1 MAIDYT
7 RNDFEINGVID
18 TNKPV
23 WKNIEN
29 IANSAGAWVTYDSTT
44 GQYEAVV
51 NKAGTSSHSFTDTNI
66 IGAIKVS
73 GTGLD
78 QLYNKCYVSFPLTD
92 VKDSSDTL
100 RISAP
105 SAILKDDEPDNQMN
119 LTYPLVN
126 NPVQAAKLGLLE
138 LKQGRVDLIVEF
150 TTDFHQS
157 DVKAGELIDI
167 TNDIFAWT
175 NKVFRVLQIKE
186 VDNGKDLLYQITALE
201 YDSDVYTFDVG
212 QSSASQPD
220 YYSIADEDGINTI
233 GELAQCVTPTVTR
246 TEQVSRPNFLVETT
260 VPNQPGIVEGVE
272 VWYYKI
278 PDSELPSWDT
288 VDDAARTYNKIF
300 TIRPTGNQK
309 VFPPNQD
316 VSHDIDTLD
325 AGNYLFK
332 VRAVNSVTS
341 GPFSDVMGSYEA
353 YNPQQTTDR
362 IDNNT
367 EVDEGSGNILTTL
380 GVAGLIGYLNS
391 LMRDNSAASG
401 GIFDKI
407 FDIFNTESGVD
418 IRGTDQVQLLS
429 QAGNTMI
436 IANTGKTTVS
446 GLAQATTQTNMY
458 TSSTWS
464 PAYSGTYKFDSII
477 DQNSSGARG
486 RDDFDINPSTNVN
499 LLDGAGN
506 PYPDP
511 VNGGYYNVQIPTMNW
526 GGFDAIVVSHLI
538 YDVTAG
544 STVSGSYAVSGGK
557 GAYSWTDFSLS
568 SVVTLDATHTYR
580 TEFGYIQDTA
590 SNPSATASFDMS
602 WNIYTTG

>member
-51 NKAGTSSHSFTDTNI
+51 NKAGTSSHSFNDTNI

-105 SAILKDDEPDNQMN
+105 PAILKDDEPDNQMN

-126 NPVQAAKLGLLE
+126 NPIQAAKLGLLE

-150 TTDFHQS
+150 TTDFHQN

-212 QSSASQPD
+212 KSSPSWPD

-278 PDSELPSWDT
+278 PDSELPSWET

-300 TIRPTGNQK
+300 TIRPTGNQT

-332 VRAVNSVTS
+332 VRAVNSVTT

-353 YNPQQTTDR
+353 YDPQQTTDR

-367 EVDEGSGNILTTL
+367 EVDEGSGNILTTFGL
-380 GVAGLIGYLNS
+380 AGLIALINS
-391 LMRDNSAASG
+391 LIRDNSNASG
-401 GIFDKI
+401 GVFDKI
-407 FDIFNTESGVD
+407 FSIFNTDKGYDLRSNSQLDKLAGTTGGPMVSVATGSYDTGFPNLGTTTGPTLMTTVSFSPSYTGNYLVQGLFDTKGTLTAGTTDLRGYRGVSYNLVD
-418 IRGTDQVQLLS
+418 GVGNPVADPNNPGTYYTVAEPFDTISVSMTLDDGTTTLLS
-429 QAGNTMI
+429 QGSGGVGANYWQDFILSDTVALTAG
-436 IANTGKTTVS
+436 TT
-446 GLAQATTQTNMY
+446 Y
-458 TSSTWS
+458 
-464 PAYSGTYKFDSII
+464 YIKF
-477 DQNSSGARG
+477 
-486 RDDFDINPSTNVN
+486 
-499 LLDGAGN
+499 
-506 PYPDP
+506 
-511 VNGGYYNVQIPTMNW
+511 YYNWQT
-526 GGFDAIVVSHLI
+526 DYA
-538 YDVTAG
+538 A
-544 STVSGSYAVSGGK
+544 STSKLGWDISYNV
-557 GAYSWTDFSLS
+557 YSVL
-568 SVVTLDATHTYR
+568 
-580 TEFGYIQDTA
+580 
-590 SNPSATASFDMS
+590 
-602 WNIYTTG
+602 